1 VFEVMRIPDT
11 AGVGPDFFQLNFAHL
26 RPQRSEVAPDTS
38 PTWPGC
44 TATNH
49 AQFAALGRL

>member
-11 AGVGPDFFQLNFAHL
+11 ASVGPDLFQLDSAHL

-38 PTWPGC
+38 PAWP
-44 TATNH
+44 
-49 AQFAALGRL
+49 AALPRTILNLQH

>member
-11 AGVGPDFFQLNFAHL
+11 ASVGPDLFQLDSAHL

-44 TATNH
+44 PATNH
-49 AQFAALGRL
+49 AQFAAL